1 MSRARE
7 FFREVLSRPECTLAA
22 NIFDPLSARIAHM
35 LGYEVCV
42 LSGSVGK
49 AANLGVP
56 DGVLSNMSDVVDHCR
71 RITRIADVSL
81 MVDAEDGFGN
91 AVNVIRTV
99 REMEAAGVAGIEI
112 EDNFVP
118 RRFNVADPGLVSTEE
133 QVGKLEAAVAARTD
147 PTTVIVARSAALGLC
162 PLDEALE
169 RVRAYSQTG
178 AEALMLTGAQ
188 SREQLEAVHQA
199 TSLPLCVLSPPAD
212 ARNDQAF
219 LDSNMTPDAGHM
231 SPPADARNDQAF
243 LDSNMSILM
252 LGNPTFAVAVKA
264 IHDSLKHL
272 KDGGALEDLA
282 GRQASPDL
290 LRQVN
295 RADEFIALQEQY
307 VRE

>member
-7 FFREVLSRPECTLAA
+7 LFREVIARPHCTLAA

-35 LGYEVCV
+35 LGYEICV

-49 AANLGVP
+49 VANLGVP
-56 DGVLSNMSDVVDHCR
+56 DIVLSNMSDVVDHCR
-71 RITRIADVSL
+71 RITRIADVTL

-91 AVNVIRTV
+91 AVNVVRTV
-99 REMEAAGVAGIEI
+99 REMEAAGVAAIEI

-118 RRFNVADPGLVSTEE
+118 RQFNVADPGLVSTEE

-169 RVRAYSQTG
+169 RIRAYSQTG
-178 AEALMLTGAQ
+178 AEGVMLTGSS
-188 SREQLEAVHQA
+188 SREQLEAVHGV
-199 TSLPLCVLSPPAD
+199 TSLPLFVLNPPAD

-219 LDSNMTPDAGHM
+219 LDANGV
-231 SPPADARNDQAF
+231 R
-243 LDSNMSILM
+243 ILM
-252 LGNPTFAVAVKA
+252 LGNPTYAVTVRA
-264 IHDSLKHL
+264 IYDSLQHL
-272 KDGGALEDLA
+272 RDGGAMEDLA
-282 GRQASPDL
+282 GRQATPAL

-295 RADEFIALQEQY
+295 RTDEFIALQERY
-307 VRE
+307 LRE

>member
-7 FFREVLSRPECTLAA
+7 LFREVLSRPTCTLAA

-35 LGYEVCV
+35 LDYEVCV

-49 AANLGVP
+49 VANLGVP
-56 DGVLSNMSDVVDHCR
+56 DIVLSNMSDVVDHCR

-91 AVNVIRTV
+91 AVNVVRTV

-118 RRFNVADPGLVSTEE
+118 RQFNVSDPGLVSTRE

-169 RVRAYSQTG
+169 RIQAYSQTG
-178 AEALMLTGAQ
+178 AEALMLTGSS
-188 SREQLEAVHQA
+188 SREQLEAVHA
-199 TSLPLCVLSPPAD
+199 VTSLPLCVLNPPAD

-219 LDSNMTPDAGHM
+219 LDANGV
-231 SPPADARNDQAF
+231 R
-243 LDSNMSILM
+243 ILM
-252 LGNPTFAVAVKA
+252 LGNPTYAVAVQA
-264 IHDSLKHL
+264 IYDSLSHL
-272 KDGGALEDLA
+272 KDGGAMEDLG
-282 GRQASPDL
+282 GRQAQPAL

-295 RADEFIALQEQY
+295 RTEEFMALQGRY
-307 VRE
+307 LRE

>member
-91 AVNVIRTV
+91 AVNVVRTV

-219 LDSNMTPDAGHM
+219 LDSNM
-231 SPPADARNDQAF
+231 R
-243 LDSNMSILM
+243 ILM
-252 LGNPTFAVAVKA
+252 LGNPTFTIAVKA

-272 KDGGALEDLA
+272 KDGGAMEDLA
-282 GRQASPDL
+282 GQQASPDL

>member
-22 NIFDPLSARIAHM
+22 NIFDPLSARIAHL

-56 DGVLSNMSDVVDHCR
+56 DGVLSNMSDVVDHCH
-71 RITRIADVSL
+71 RITRITDVSL

-91 AVNVIRTV
+91 AVNVVRTV

-133 QVGKLEAAVAARTD
+133 QVGKLEAAVEARRD

-188 SREQLEAVHQA
+188 NREQLEAVHQA

-219 LDSNMTPDAGHM
+219 LNSNM
-231 SPPADARNDQAF
+231 R
-243 LDSNMSILM
+243 ILM

-272 KDGGALEDLA
+272 KDGGAPEELA
-282 GRQASPDL
+282 GQQAPPDL

-295 RADEFIALQEQY
+295 RTDEFLVLQERY
-307 VRE
+307 VRD